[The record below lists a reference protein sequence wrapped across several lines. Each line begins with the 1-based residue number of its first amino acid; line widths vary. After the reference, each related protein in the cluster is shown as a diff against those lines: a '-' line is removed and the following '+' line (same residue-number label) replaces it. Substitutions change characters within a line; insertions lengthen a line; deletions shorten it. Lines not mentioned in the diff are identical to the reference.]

1 MKRILIVDDEE
12 ALARTGAL
20 FLGDAGYRVTIVL
33 DGEQAVRSLER
44 DVPDL
49 IISDLVM
56 PNRDGLQLLEY
67 ARDRRSLDNTKFMLM
82 TVKDSVFEPLKR
94 YALTPDATLAKPFD
108 RMQLLDAVNRL
119 IG

>member
-1 MKRILIVDDEE
+1 MKHILIADDEE
-12 ALARTGAL
+12 SLARTIAL
-20 FLGDAGYRVTIVL
+20 FLGDAGYRTTVVP
-33 DGEQAVRSLER
+33 DGEAAVRSLER
-44 DVPDL
+44 EVPDL

-67 ARDRRSLDNTKFMLM
+67 ARDRRSLDNTKFVLM

-94 YALTPDATLAKPFD
+94 YALRPDAELAKPFGKD
-108 RMQLLDAVNRL
+108 ELVDLANRL

>member
-12 ALARTGAL
+12 SLARTIAL
-20 FLGDAGYRVTIVL
+20 FLGDAGYRTAIAA
-33 DGEQAVRSLER
+33 DGELAARALER
-44 DVPDL
+44 EAPDL
-49 IISDLVM
+49 IISDLIM

-67 ARDRRSLDNTKFMLM
+67 VRDRRSLDNTKFMLM

-94 YALTPDATLAKPFD
+94 YALRSDAALAKPFTRD
-108 RMQLLDAVNRL
+108 ELLASVRNL